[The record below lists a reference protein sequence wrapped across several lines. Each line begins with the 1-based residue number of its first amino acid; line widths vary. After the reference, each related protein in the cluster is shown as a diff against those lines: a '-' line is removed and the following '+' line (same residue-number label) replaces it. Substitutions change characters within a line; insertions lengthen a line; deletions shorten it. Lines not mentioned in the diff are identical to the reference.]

1 MPRKVLRSACLGCL
15 LTAAGTAQ
23 AEDPSSF
30 PWEKASLSIGGFV
43 STTNSELQLNS
54 ESLGVGT
61 VIDLENGLDMD
72 SQFSTY
78 RIDGFYR
85 FGSTRRHQIE
95 MHYYRSDRDG
105 SRVTDQEYQIGDT
118 VFPAGSGITSELD
131 TWFFNINYAYA
142 FFQDDRVRLSGA
154 VGVHTTGIKLKVSS
168 LGSGVEEEEVTAP
181 LPVIGV
187 RADIALTERWRLWG
201 STDLFYLS
209 YDNYRGGLM
218 DAAIGIEYLPFKH
231 VGFGLGLNAVKY
243 RVEGDGDGD
252 LSDINGEVRYDFAGA
267 LLYMKLFF

>member
-1 MPRKVLRSACLGCL
+1 MQRSIVRSVCLSCL
-15 LTAAGTAQ
+15 LASATLAH
-23 AEDPSSF
+23 AEDPRSL

-54 ESLGVGT
+54 DALGAGAV
-61 VIDLENGLDMD
+61 VDLENGLDVD

-95 MHYYRSDRDG
+95 MHYYRSDREG
-105 SRVTDQEYQIGDT
+105 SRVTDREYQIGDT
-118 VFPAGSGITSELD
+118 VFPAGSGVKTDFD
-131 TWFFNINYAYA
+131 TWFFNVNYAYA

-154 VGVHTTGIKLKVSS
+154 VGLHTTGIKVKIASTN
-168 LGSGVEEEEVTAP
+168 LGAEEESVTAP

-201 STDLFYLS
+201 ATDLFYLS

-218 DAAIGIEYLPFKH
+218 DAAIGVEYLPFKH
-231 VGFGLGLNAVKY
+231 LGFGLGLNAVKY
-243 RVEGDGDGD
+243 RLEADGDGD
-252 LSDINGEVRYDFAGA
+252 LGDINGEVRYDFAGA
-267 LLYMKLFF
+267 LLYLKLFF

>member
-1 MPRKVLRSACLGCL
+1 MPRNVLRSACLGCL

-23 AEDPSSF
+23 AEDPRSF